1 MKSYDFI
8 KANKDNSF
16 YPVTES
22 EIEEVEKIL
31 NLKIPNKLVNLFLQV
46 GYGFIKGLEFNIN
59 RVMDPYSV

>member
-16 YPVTES
+16 YPVTKS

-31 NLKIPNKLVNLFLQV
+31 NL
-46 GYGFIKGLEFNIN
+46 
-59 RVMDPYSV
+59 